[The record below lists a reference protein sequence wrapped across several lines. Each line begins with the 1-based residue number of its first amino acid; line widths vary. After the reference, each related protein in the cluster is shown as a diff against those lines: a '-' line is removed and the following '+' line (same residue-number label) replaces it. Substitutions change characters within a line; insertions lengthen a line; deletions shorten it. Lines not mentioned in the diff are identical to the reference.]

1 MPKNTPLTVIRDF
14 IRSLP
19 EKTRDDAIVHF
30 LMDYRGPS
38 ILGELHT
45 VTDRAAQFE
54 KYFSDSAVDPLQYRG
69 VVLSLR
75 AFIDHHIWWF
85 TDEYNI
91 DRQKDFMDALEK
103 SPLSQDTVEV
113 VRMSWNDRSKDLKAA
128 ASRWS
133 ELKRGPLSD
142 IAIAEYSLGNL
153 LPPARSRE

>member
-38 ILGELHT
+38 VLDELHT
-45 VTDRAAQFE
+45 VNDREAKFE
-54 KYFSDSAVDPLQYRG
+54 KYFSDSAVDRLQYRG
-69 VVLSLR
+69 AVLSLR

-91 DRQKDFMDALEK
+91 DRQKGFMDALEK
-103 SPLSQDTVEV
+103 SAMNKETVEV
-113 VRMSWNDRSKDLKAA
+113 VRISWNDRSKDLRSALNQ
-128 ASRWS
+128 WN
-133 ELKRGPLSD
+133 ELKQGPLSD

-153 LPPARSRE
+153 LPARSQE